1 MKKGYY
7 LCAKFLHD
15 AWSAFI
21 MVNWLQILVILTILT
36 FATNGERILFI
47 NVGSWIREFK
57 DVS

>member
-7 LCAKFLHD
+7 LCAKFLHED
-15 AWSAFI
+15 RSAFI
-21 MVNWLQILVILTILT
+21 MVNWPQILMILTILT